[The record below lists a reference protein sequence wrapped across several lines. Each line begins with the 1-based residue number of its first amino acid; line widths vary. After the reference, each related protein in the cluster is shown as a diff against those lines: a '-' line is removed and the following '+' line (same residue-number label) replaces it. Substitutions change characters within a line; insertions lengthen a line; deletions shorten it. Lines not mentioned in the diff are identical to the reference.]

1 VSNESNSESQ
11 KQPNNIKKTNNT
23 VSRSLKPGHRGL
35 VRIVK
40 AAGYSWQG
48 ITACYQNEAA
58 FRQELLL
65 LIVLTPIAMWLS
77 YDAVEFVL
85 LIGSV
90 ILLLVVELL
99 NTAIE
104 MVVDRHGE
112 EWHELSKLAK
122 DMGSAA
128 VFVMM
133 GLVLLVWATMI
144 ISHLNWQLF

>member
-1 VSNESNSESQ
+1 MTDPS
-11 KQPNNIKKTNNT
+11 PHPKKSCETSSSVHT
-23 VSRSLKPGHRGL
+23 HAMKPGHRGL

-40 AAGYSWQG
+40 AAGYSWYG
-48 ITACYQNEAA
+48 IKACYQNEAA
-58 FRQELLL
+58 FRQELWL
-65 LIVLTPIAMWLS
+65 LIVLTPLAMWLS
-77 YDAVEFVL
+77 TNAVEFLL

-90 ILLLVVELL
+90 VLLLVVELI

-112 EWHELSKLAK
+112 QWHHLSKLAK

-133 GLVLLVWATMI
+133 ALVGLVWLTLAI
-144 ISHLNWQLF
+144 ARFGWQWF

>member
-1 VSNESNSESQ
+1 M
-11 KQPNNIKKTNNT
+11 
-23 VSRSLKPGHRGL
+23 KPGHRGI
-35 VRIVK
+35 VRIFK

-48 ITACYQNEAA
+48 IKQCYKSEAA

-65 LIVLTPIAMWLS
+65 LALLTPLSMWLS
-77 YDAVEFVL
+77 NNAVEFIL

-104 MVVDRHGE
+104 MVVDRHGS
-112 EWHELSKLAK
+112 EWHELSMHAK

-133 GLVLLVWATMI
+133 GLCLLVWCTII
-144 ISHLNWQLF
+144 ISQLNLSLF

>member
-1 VSNESNSESQ
+1 M
-11 KQPNNIKKTNNT
+11 
-23 VSRSLKPGHRGL
+23 KPGHRGL

-48 ITACYQNEAA
+48 IKACYQNEAA

-65 LIVLTPIAMWLS
+65 LAVLTPIAMWLS
-77 YDAVEFVL
+77 HNAVEFIL

-99 NTAIE
+99 NTAVE
-104 MVVDRHGE
+104 MVVDRHGQ
-112 EWHELSKLAK
+112 EWHELSGLAK
-122 DMGSAA
+122 DIGSAA

-133 GLVLLVWATMI
+133 GLVLLVWVTLI
-144 ISHLNWQLF
+144 ISHLHLSLF

>member
-1 VSNESNSESQ
+1 MEFA
-11 KQPNNIKKTNNT
+11 
-23 VSRSLKPGHRGL
+23 LKPGHRGF
-35 VRIVK
+35 VRVIK

-48 ITACYQNEAA
+48 IKQCYKTEAA
-58 FRQELLL
+58 FRQELMLL
-65 LIVLTPIAMWLS
+65 AFLIPVAMWLS
-77 YDAVEFVL
+77 DNAVEFIL

-112 EWHELSKLAK
+112 EWHELSMHAK

-133 GLVLLVWATMI
+133 GLCLLVWVTMVL
-144 ISHLNWQLF
+144 SQLEWTLF

>member
-1 VSNESNSESQ
+1 M
-11 KQPNNIKKTNNT
+11 
-23 VSRSLKPGHRGL
+23 KPGHRGL
-35 VRIVK
+35 VRIFK

-48 ITACYQNEAA
+48 IKACYKNEAA

-65 LIVLTPIAMWLS
+65 LLVLTPVAMWLS
-77 YDAVEFVL
+77 NEAVEFIL

-104 MVVDRHGE
+104 MVVDRHGQ
-112 EWHELSKLAK
+112 EWHELSGLAK

-133 GLVLLVWATMI
+133 GLCLLVWGTLI
-144 ISHLNWQLF
+144 LSHLHWSLF

>member
-1 VSNESNSESQ
+1 M
-11 KQPNNIKKTNNT
+11 
-23 VSRSLKPGHRGL
+23 KPGHRGL
-35 VRIVK
+35 VRIFK

-48 ITACYQNEAA
+48 IKQCYRTEAA

-65 LIVLTPIAMWLS
+65 LGVLTPLSMWLS
-77 YDAVEFVL
+77 NNAVEFIL

-104 MVVDRHGE
+104 MVVDRHGP
-112 EWHELSKLAK
+112 EWNEHAMHAK

-133 GLVLLVWATMI
+133 GLCVLVWATII
-144 ISHLNWQLF
+144 ISHLNWTLF

>member
-1 VSNESNSESQ
+1 MEEKQANGEQKEERSNADN
-11 KQPNNIKKTNNT
+11 P
-23 VSRSLKPGHRGL
+23 LKPGHRGL

-48 ITACYQNEAA
+48 ITACYKNEAA

-65 LIVLTPIAMWLS
+65 LVILTPVAMWLS
-77 YDAVEFVL
+77 YNAVEFIL

-90 ILLLVVELL
+90 VLLLVVELL
-99 NTAIE
+99 NTAVE

-133 GLVLLVWATMI
+133 GLVILVWVTLI

>member
-1 VSNESNSESQ
+1 MSNESNSESQ
-11 KQPNNIKKTNNT
+11 KQPNHIKKTNNT

>member
-1 VSNESNSESQ
+1 M
-11 KQPNNIKKTNNT
+11 
-23 VSRSLKPGHRGL
+23 KPGHRGL
-35 VRIVK
+35 VRIFK

-48 ITACYQNEAA
+48 IKQCYKSEAA
-58 FRQELLL
+58 FRQELMLL
-65 LIVLTPIAMWLS
+65 ALLTPISMWLS
-77 YDAVEFVL
+77 SNAVEFIL

-104 MVVDRHGE
+104 MVVDRQGS
-112 EWHELSKLAK
+112 EWHELAMHAK

-133 GLVLLVWATMI
+133 GLCLVVWVTI
-144 ISHLNWQLF
+144 ILSHLDWTLF